1 MLAISFL
8 LRSLGSEH
16 PITRMLHGH
25 VEEIEA
31 RGDTTI
37 LIPELDSRYVRWY
50 LDFCL
55 MKQTGSDPSVT
66 PRQSVDYTLALR
78 DRRTGLIRAAHGL
91 PFATIPLA
99 LGVERGSCPK
109 PTRQLEFQDM

>member
-16 PITRMLHGH
+16 PRVWYRPITRMLHGH

-37 LIPELDSRYVRWY
+37 LIPELDSRFVRWY

-55 MKQTGSDPSVT
+55 MKQTGSDP
-66 PRQSVDYTLALR
+66 D
-78 DRRTGLIRAAHGL
+78 
-91 PFATIPLA
+91 
-99 LGVERGSCPK
+99 
-109 PTRQLEFQDM
+109 